1 MRGRQKQV
9 SKKGRPGGSRGN
21 NQKNNL
27 VWWIFGWIC
36 FFPAPVMVLIWRKKN
51 TWIIQKKVIVTAVF
65 WFMLMILVACNSKTK
80 TSEKHATTTS
90 VKETKNDET
99 MVRST
104 SEGNI
109 SYEAVVSEYDVIDTF
124 IDKYNAIAENKLT
137 NPVEI
142 DIQDKE
148 HYRHEFR
155 LNAFE
160 GAVAKQCTIGDTTV
174 DIINYGSHGG
184 YWSNGSIRMYLTTD
198 DAEFAIAFFDSAAK
212 ILDPTL
218 TETDI
223 AEGNDDIRNG
233 NSSLLKGVN
242 FYFNKGYKQA
252 FIDSEIEGFYGDN

>member
-1 MRGRQKQV
+1 
-9 SKKGRPGGSRGN
+9 
-21 NQKNNL
+21 
-27 VWWIFGWIC
+27 
-36 FFPAPVMVLIWRKKN
+36 MVLIWRKKN

-65 WFMLMILVACNSKTK
+65 WFLLMILVACNSKTK

-99 MVRST
+99 VVRST

-174 DIINYGSHGG
+174 DIVNYYRNSLFNK
-184 YWSNGSIRMYLTTD
+184 NGSIRIYLTTD
-198 DAEFAIAFFDSAAK
+198 DAEVAVGFFNYAAK

-223 AEGNDDIRNG
+223 AEANEDIRKENRTFK
-233 NSSLLKGVN
+233 KGVSYSFIKSYRN
-242 FYFNKGYKQA
+242 FFV
-252 FIDSEIEGFYGDN
+252 DSKTNGFYGDN